1 LPIKKAVKEKFMQPL
16 YRFGWTLFRIWAAL
30 TGVKIIGRENIPQN
44 QEVVV
49 VGNHTS
55 YMDPLIVGMA
65 FPYELHFL
73 AKSEFSRNNFI
84 KKLFMALGVIFLKR
98 DESDLVAMKRAVN
111 VLKQKEAICIF
122 AEGRRNLDKELGSF
136 KQGAVF
142 IANLAQAPII
152 PVAVYNST
160 NFFRFWKRNVVIKIG
175 ELITIPHEKRP
186 NRELLEEYTDLLHQ
200 RIDSLLATPQLKS
213 GTKD

>member
-1 LPIKKAVKEKFMQPL
+1 MQPL
-16 YRFGWTLFRIWAAL
+16 YRFGWILFRIWAAL
-30 TGVKIIGRENIPQN
+30 TGVKIIGRENIPKDR
-44 QEVVV
+44 EVVV

-73 AKSEFSRNNFI
+73 AKSEFSQNNFI
-84 KKLFMALGVIFLKR
+84 KNLFIALGVIFLKR
-98 DESDLVAMKRAVN
+98 DESDLAAMKKAVN

-122 AEGRRNLDKELGSF
+122 AEGRRNLDQGLGSF

-142 IANLAQAPII
+142 IAYKAQAPMI

-160 NFFRFWKRNVVIKIG
+160 NFFRFWKRDVVIKIG
-175 ELITIPHEKRP
+175 ELITITDDQRP
-186 NRELLEEYTDLLHQ
+186 KRELLDEYTDLLHQ
-200 RIDSLLATPQLKS
+200 RIDSLLAVPQLKS
-213 GTKD
+213 GSKE

>member
-1 LPIKKAVKEKFMQPL
+1 MQPL
-16 YRFGWTLFRIWAAL
+16 YRFGWIIFRIWAAL
-30 TGVKIIGRENIPQN
+30 TGVKVIGRENIPKD

-73 AKSEFSRNNFI
+73 AKSEFAENSFI
-84 KKLFMALGVIFLKR
+84 KNLFLALGVIFLKR
-98 DESDLVAMKRAVN
+98 EDSDLTAMKKAVK
-111 VLKQKEAICIF
+111 VLHKKEAVCIF
-122 AEGRRNLDKELGSF
+122 AEGRRNFDKELASF

-142 IANLAQAPII
+142 IANIAKAPII

-175 ELITIPHEKRP
+175 ELITIPYDQKS
-186 NRELLEEYTDLLHQ
+186 NRELLDEYTDLLRQ
-200 RIDSLLATPQLKS
+200 KIDSLLATPQLKS
-213 GTKD
+213 GKEA